1 MMYQSKTFI
10 SDGFCFQLMKCQLS
24 RRFYARYWY
33 VSFSPSTR
41 SRYSFSIR
49 MSIHFCKEGYYFPLN
64 YQAKLKK
71 KDELKAP
78 APSSVE
84 ETEIINA
91 ITYDISTSIHELSS
105 ARKNM
110 NFSRQEAWLEGR
122 RYFPGYFNHYFDV

>member
-1 MMYQSKTFI
+1 MYPSHHQHDQGTPFRSECLYI
-10 SDGFCFQLMKCQLS
+10 S
-24 RRFYARYWY
+24 A
-33 VSFSPSTR
+33 
-41 SRYSFSIR
+41 
-49 MSIHFCKEGYYFPLN
+49 KEGYYFPLN

-78 APSSVE
+78 APSSAE

-110 NFSRQEAWLEGR
+110 NFL
-122 RYFPGYFNHYFDV
+122 